1 MKLEQNRI
9 YIKDIQF
16 GDVTAVDN
24 GILTVNK
31 EEMINLLKEDPKI
44 KDVKLD
50 IARPGE
56 KARII
61 PVKDVI
67 EPRVKVK
74 GEGKGFSGVTTTTT
88 QLGDGTVN
96 ILYGAAIVTVGDI
109 VGFQEGVVDMWGEGA
124 KWTPFSKTYNLV
136 VDIEVVEGIAPH
148 VHETTVRMAGLKAAE
163 YVGEAGRDA
172 KIDETL
178 NFEIGSMDAETKKY
192 PDLPKVLY
200 VEMLI
205 SQGLLHDGYIYGVN
219 SQQILPTLLHPN
231 EELDGAVISGN
242 CVAACDKIT
251 TYQHQNNSV
260 ILDLYA
266 EHGKTIN
273 FMGVILTPE
282 LTTLQGKFRTCDY
295 TAKLCK
301 TLGAD
306 GVIVSE
312 EGYGNPD
319 SDLLMICKRLETAGI
334 KTVLITD
341 ECSGWDGA
349 SQPLA
354 DTTPEAIAV
363 VSGGN
368 VSHVV
373 TLPPADRVIGNEKA
387 IATLAGG
394 WEGCLEEDGTLK
406 CELNA
411 VIGATSEIGYHYC
424 TAREY

>member
-1 MKLEQNRI
+1 MKLELRRI
-9 YIKDIQF
+9 QIKDIQL
-16 GDVTAVDN
+16 GNEMKVDK
-24 GILTVNK
+24 GVLTVDPQII
-31 EEMINLLKEDPKI
+31 INALKEDI
-44 KDVKLD
+44 NVKEINIS

-56 KARII
+56 KVRII

-67 EPRVKVK
+67 EPRVKI
-74 GEGKGFSGVTTTTT
+74 EGDGNGFAGVSSKIA
-88 QLGDGTVN
+88 QLGSGKVN
-96 ILYGAAIVTVGDI
+96 VLYGAAVVTIGDI
-109 VGFQEGVVDMWGEGA
+109 VGFQEGVIDMWGEGA
-124 KWTPFSKTYNLV
+124 KWTPFSTTYN
-136 VDIEVVEGIAPH
+136 IVVEVIPVEGLAPH
-148 VHETTVRMAGLKAAE
+148 MHEATVRLAGLKASQII
-163 YVGEAGRDA
+163 GEAGRNVEP
-172 KIDETL
+172 DEVITY
-178 NFEIGSMDAETKKY
+178 EMGSIPEETKKY
-192 PDLPKVLY
+192 PNLPKVAY

-219 SQQILPTLLHPN
+219 SQLILPTLLHPN

-251 TYQHQNNSV
+251 TYQHQNNTS
-260 ILDLYA
+260 ILDLY
-266 EHGKTIN
+266 EQHGKTIN
-273 FMGVILTPE
+273 FIGVILSPE
-282 LTTLQGKFRTCDY
+282 LTTLAGKFRTCDY

-319 SDLLMICKRLETAGI
+319 SDLLMICKRLEDAKI

-341 ECSGWDGA
+341 ECSGWDGM

-354 DTTPEAIAV
+354 DTTKEAIAV
-363 VSGGN
+363 ISTGN

-373 TLPPADRVIGNEKA
+373 VLPPADKVLGNDKA

-394 WEGCLEEDGTLK
+394 WEGSLEKDGTLK

-411 VIGATSEIGYHYC
+411 VIGSTSEIGYHNV
-424 TAREY
+424 TVKEY